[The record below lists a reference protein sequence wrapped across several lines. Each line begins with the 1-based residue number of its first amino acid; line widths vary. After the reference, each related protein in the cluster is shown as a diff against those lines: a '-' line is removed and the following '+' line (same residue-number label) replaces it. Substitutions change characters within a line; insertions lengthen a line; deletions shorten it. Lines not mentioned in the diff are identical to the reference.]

1 MVALRIP
8 RPLRPEVVERLMVG
22 IDKDT
27 ITLDEIKAVTP
38 AEIVDVLE
46 YVNELETTG
55 LWK

>member
-1 MVALRIP
+1 
-8 RPLRPEVVERLMVG
+8 MVG